1 MDKYGTKTI
10 FDNITT
16 DRLIVRP
23 AKSGDEKAIY
33 SYRSDFNENKYQG
46 WHPDSVEEVREH
58 IETNLSQNIDVT
70 DMWLQFAIII
80 ISENKLIGDIG
91 VNLSADKMQAE
102 VGCTL
107 DKAFQGKGYA
117 TEALGA
123 MVDYL
128 FLTLKKHR
136 ITASIDPRNTD
147 SIRMVERLGFKKEA
161 HFRESLF
168 IRGEW
173 VDDAVYAILEKEWVN
188 TKKNKREWK

>member
-1 MDKYGTKTI
+1 MDRYGIKTI

-16 DRLIVRP
+16 DRLAVRP
-23 AKSGDEKAIY
+23 AELGDERAIY
-33 SYRSDFNENKYQG
+33 SYRSNFAENKYQG
-46 WHPDSVEEVREH
+46 WFPDSVEEVREH
-58 IETNLSQNIDVT
+58 IKTNISQNIDIT
-70 DMWLQFAIII
+70 DMWLQFAII

-123 MVDYL
+123 MIDYL

-136 ITASIDPRNTD
+136 ITASIDPRNTA

-173 VDDAVYAILEKEWVN
+173 VDDVIYAILEKEWVN
-188 TKKNKREWK
+188 SKDKSRY

>member
-1 MDKYGTKTI
+1 MDRYGTKTI

-16 DRLIVRP
+16 DRLVVRP
-23 AKSGDEKAIY
+23 AELGDERAIY
-33 SYRSDFNENKYQG
+33 SYRSNFIENKYQG
-46 WHPDSVEEVREH
+46 WFPDSVEEVREH
-58 IETNLSQNIDVT
+58 IKTNISQNIDVT
-70 DMWLQFAIII
+70 DMWLQFAII

-123 MVDYL
+123 MIDYL

-136 ITASIDPRNTD
+136 ITASIDPRNTA

-173 VDDAVYAILEKEWVN
+173 VDDVIYAILEKEWVN
-188 TKKNKREWK
+188 SKDKSRY

>member
-1 MDKYGTKTI
+1 MDRYVTKAI
-10 FDNITT
+10 FENITT
-16 DRLIVRP
+16 DRLVVRP
-23 AKSGDEKAIY
+23 AELGDERAIY
-33 SYRSDFNENKYQG
+33 SYRSNFAENKYQG
-46 WHPDSVEEVREH
+46 WFPESVEEVREH
-58 IETNLSQNIDVT
+58 IVSNLSQNVDVA

-80 ISENKLIGDIG
+80 TNENKLIGDIG

-123 MVDYL
+123 MVEYL

-136 ITASIDPRNTD
+136 ITAYIDPRNTE
-147 SIRMVERLGFKKEA
+147 SISMVERLGFKKEA

-173 VDDAVYAILEKEWVN
+173 VDDVVYAILEKEWVN
-188 TKKNKREWK
+188 SKQE

>member
-1 MDKYGTKTI
+1 MDRYGIKTI
-10 FDNITT
+10 FDDITT
-16 DRLIVRP
+16 DRLVVRP
-23 AKSGDEKAIY
+23 AELGDEASIY
-33 SYRSDFNENKYQG
+33 FYRSNFVDNKYQG
-46 WHPDSVEEVREH
+46 WFPDSVEEVLEH
-58 IETNLSQNIDVT
+58 IVSNHSQNVDIT
-70 DMWLQFAIII
+70 GMWLQFAIITI
-80 ISENKLIGDIG
+80 NENKLIGDIG

-107 DKAFQGKGYA
+107 DKAFQGRGYA

-188 TKKNKREWK
+188 SKNGKE